1 MAAVP
6 PTGGRSESTDKIVSM
21 LSKRDG
27 ISYYHSWSGGRNKVS
42 MVKDSI
48 VREKLLSLIKSRIDP
63 GRYGWS
69 GHFRWPLLSIAVG
82 IVSGLGAILFEE
94 LLRHALYY
102 FLHLPTGFLEPV
114 KGVGAAAVAS
124 LAATRSWLFLIIP
137 ALGGLVSGLLVFF
150 IAPEAEGHGT
160 DAMIEAFH
168 RRGGFIRKR
177 VPFVKI
183 LASAL
188 TIGSGGSAGK
198 EGPIAQIGAGF
209 GSFLATVLKLK
220 PRDRRILVLAG
231 AAGGIG
237 AIFHAPLGA
246 ALFAPEVLYRE
257 TEFEFEAILPCI
269 VSSIVASSIFDQYF
283 GRAALFFPGPVD
295 FAPAELL
302 PYAIFGVV
310 CALVGYVYVKV
321 FYDVARDRFFNR
333 VPIPK
338 ALKPALGGLM
348 LGVIAF
354 LVPQVMDGGYGW
366 IQAALEGKI
375 FWGTMLLLAIMKIVA
390 TSCTISSGGSG
401 GVFGPSVFMGAML
414 GGAFGF
420 LGHNLA
426 PGWVI
431 HPNSFVLVGIG
442 GFFAGVA
449 KVPVASIIM
458 ACEMCSSY
466 TLLVPLMLVSTISY
480 VLLGR
485 VSLYEKQVVT
495 RLASPAH
502 MTEFARGL
510 LEEMHV
516 SEAVKLRQ
524 VTTIPE
530 NMPFDQLIQVISG
543 SQEAYFPVV
552 DQNDK
557 MSGILS
563 INDIR
568 GVMFEESLRRLIV
581 AKDVATPNVVRVL
594 WNESLQ
600 VAMDKMVLL
609 NVDEL
614 PVVQEDAPDK
624 IVAMISKRDIIS
636 HYHAKGGMG

>member
-1 MAAVP
+1 MKGALV
-6 PTGGRSESTDKIVSM
+6 M
-21 LSKRDG
+21 
-27 ISYYHSWSGGRNKVS
+27 
-42 MVKDSI
+42 
-48 VREKLLSLIKSRIDP
+48 EKLARSVKSWTATE
-63 GRYGWS
+63 RYGWA

-82 IVSGLGAILFEE
+82 VVSGLGAILFEE
-94 LLRHALYY
+94 LLRQALHH
-102 FLHLPTGFLEPV
+102 FLHLPTGFFEPLR
-114 KGVGAAAVAS
+114 GS
-124 LAATRSWLFLIIP
+124 EAATVAALGDIRSPLFLIIP
-137 ALGGLVSGLLVFF
+137 ALGGLVSGVLVFF

-160 DAMIEAFH
+160 DAMIDAFH
-168 RRGGFIRKR
+168 RRGGYIRKR

-183 LASAL
+183 LASAI

-209 GSFLATVLKLK
+209 GSFLATILKLK

-269 VSSIVASSIFDQYF
+269 VASIVASSIFDQYY
-283 GRAALFFPGPVD
+283 GRTALFFPGPVN
-295 FAPAELL
+295 FEPVELL
-302 PYAIFGVV
+302 PYALFGVV
-310 CALVGYVYVKV
+310 CALVGYVYVKL
-321 FYDVARDRFFNR
+321 FYGARDRFFKQVR
-333 VPIPK
+333 IPR

-348 LGVIAF
+348 LGVIAY
-354 LVPQVMDGGYGW
+354 LVPQILDGGYGW

-375 FWGTMLLLAIMKIVA
+375 FWGIMLLLVFMKIVA

-420 LGHNLA
+420 LGHQLA

-431 HPNSFVLVGIG
+431 NPNSFVLVGIG

-449 KVPVASIIM
+449 KVPVSSIIM
-458 ACEMCSSY
+458 ACEMCASY

-480 VLLGR
+480 LLLGR

-502 MTEFARGL
+502 MTEFTRGL
-510 LEEMHV
+510 LEEMRV
-516 SEAVKLRQ
+516 AEVIKPQ
-524 VTTIPE
+524 PVVVVGE
-530 NMPFDQLIQVISG
+530 KMPLGQLIEVMAN
-543 SQEAYFPVV
+543 SQQNYFPVV
-552 DQNDK
+552 GLDGRVT
-557 MSGILS
+557 GILS

-568 GVMFEESLRRLIV
+568 EVMFEKSVHHLIV
-581 AKDVATPNVVRVL
+581 AKDVATPNVVRVFGQD
-594 WNESLQ
+594 SLQ
-600 VAMDKMVLL
+600 DALDKMVLL

-614 PVVQEDAPDK
+614 PVVKEEAPDE
-624 IVAMISKRDIIS
+624 IITMISKRDIIGY
-636 HYHAKGGMG
+636 YHSQTGTGRPNI

>member
-1 MAAVP
+1 M
-6 PTGGRSESTDKIVSM
+6 TGR
-21 LSKRDG
+21 LARL
-27 ISYYHSWSGGRNKVS
+27 
-42 MVKDSI
+42 VKG
-48 VREKLLSLIKSRIDP
+48 RIDP
-63 GRYGWS
+63 ERYGWS
-69 GHFRWPLLSIAVG
+69 GHFRWPLMSMVVG
-82 IVSGLGAILFEE
+82 VVSGCGAILFEE
-94 LLRHALYY
+94 MLRYALYH
-102 FLHLPTGFLEPV
+102 FLHLPTGFMEPM
-114 KGVGAAAVAS
+114 KGTEAQAVAA
-124 LAATRSWLFLIIP
+124 LAATRSWWFLIIP
-137 ALGGLVSGLLVFF
+137 ALGGLVSGLLVFL

-168 RRGGFIRKR
+168 RGGGYIRKR
-177 VPFVKI
+177 VPLVKI
-183 LASAL
+183 LASAI

-209 GSFLATVLKLK
+209 GSFLATVLKLR

-283 GRAALFFPGPVD
+283 GRSALFFPGPVD
-295 FAPAELL
+295 FAPKELL

-310 CALVGYVYVKV
+310 CALVGWLYVKI
-321 FYDVARDRFFNR
+321 FYEVARDRFFTR
-333 VPIPK
+333 VRIAK
-338 ALKPALGGLM
+338 SLKPALGGLM

-354 LVPQVMDGGYGW
+354 SLPQVMDGGYGW
-366 IQAALEGKI
+366 VQAALEGKI
-375 FWGTMLLLAIMKIVA
+375 FWGTMLLLALMKIVA

-401 GVFGPSVFMGAML
+401 GVFGPSVFIGAML

-420 LGHNLA
+420 LGHQLA

-431 HPNSFVLVGIG
+431 HPNAFILVGIG

-449 KVPVASIIM
+449 KVPVSSIIM
-458 ACEMCSSY
+458 ACEMCASY
-466 TLLVPLMLVSTISY
+466 VLLVPLMLVSTISY
-480 VLLGR
+480 LLLGR

-502 MTEFARGL
+502 LTEFARGL
-510 LEEMHV
+510 LEKMQV
-516 SEAVKLRQ
+516 SEVIKLRQ

-530 NMPFDQLIQVISG
+530 NMPFDQLVQVVSG
-543 SQEAYFPVV
+543 SQENYFPVV
-552 DQNDK
+552 DQNGR
-557 MSGILS
+557 MTGILS

-568 GVMFEESLRRLIV
+568 EVMFEEGLRRLIV

-594 WNESLQ
+594 ADDSLQ
-600 VAMDKMVLL
+600 EALDKMVLL
-609 NVDEL
+609 NVDGL
-614 PVVQEDAPDK
+614 PVVQAEAPDK
-624 IVAMISKRDIIS
+624 IVSMISKRGIIGY
-636 HYHAKGGMG
+636 YHARGKL